1 MVLLA
6 MKTRKV
12 IGAFRSVYCE
22 SLRVVYCWSDRSNRL
37 TDGRPITPRLLEP
50 SEGFL
55 MFFVV
60 VVVLF
65 CFFLGG
71 GENLLLIDCCR
82 LRYATANSKIS

>member
-60 VVVLF
+60 VVV
-65 CFFLGG
+65 FFLGGG

>member
-6 MKTRKV
+6 LKTRKV

-65 CFFLGG
+65 FFFWGG
-71 GENLLLIDCCR
+71 GENFLLIECCR

>member
-12 IGAFRSVYCE
+12 IGAFRSVYYE
-22 SLRVVYCWSDRSNRL
+22 SLRVVYCWSDRSNPL

-65 CFFLGG
+65 FFGGG
-71 GENLLLIDCCR
+71 GEFASNRLL
-82 LRYATANSKIS
+82 

>member
-60 VVVLF
+60 VLF
-65 CFFLGG
+65 CFFFWAGG
-71 GENLLLIDCCR
+71 NLLLIDCCR